1 MIRYQ
6 PGTKFGLLLM
16 AGVFVTGSTVKLA
29 AQDRMPPI
37 PPEKMDQVQKKVDAE
52 FKELQKS
59 DRMTPPWSVL
69 LRDPDYV
76 IPTLQMRLHNRD
88 NSALSHKLTEFAILI
103 AARQWSN
110 NFEWTAHYPAAIR
123 AGLNQ
128 TIATALIEGRRPE
141 NMDKDEEIL
150 YDFCGELFHNQS
162 VSDATYARALAAFG
176 EPGIVE
182 AASLEGYYSFLAM
195 VMNVARTPVSA
206 GAKPVLVPFPRN

>member
-1 MIRYQ
+1 MLRYKQGIRFVSL
-6 PGTKFGLLLM
+6 GAVLSVSGLM
-16 AGVFVTGSTVKLA
+16 LA

-37 PPEKMDQVQKKVDAE
+37 PPEKMDQAQKKVDAE

-76 IPTLQMRLHNRD
+76 IPTLQMRIHNRD

-128 TIATALIEGRRPE
+128 AIATALIEGRRPE
-141 NMDKDEEIL
+141 NMDKEEEIL
-150 YDFCGELFHNQS
+150 YDFCGELSHNQS
-162 VSDATYARALAAFG
+162 VSDPTYARAVAAFG
-176 EPGIVE
+176 EAGVIE

-195 VMNVARTPVSA
+195 VMNVARTPVPA
-206 GAKPVLVPFPRN
+206 GTKPALAPFPRN